1 MITIKINSVKH
12 SIPTEW
18 GDVTYSQY
26 VGLIDVETTLL
37 YYIHFFT
44 GIPRDTLE
52 AATLKNLETIS
63 LALSFLT
70 IPPKFES
77 KAVHVGPYPMP
88 ADVTIESLGQFEDL
102 RGLLTKLPEDIT
114 TKENQKIVS
123 ELYLEACAIY
133 CQKIRDGKY
142 NNLKVS
148 EVKEE
153 LKGYSCIEV
162 IQTGSF
168 FLFRPLTLSMP
179 TPTRSQ
185 IVLQRM
191 KKLVQDWP
199 GYQKTLD
206 FLLHSLGKQ
215 KG

>member
-1 MITIKINSVKH
+1 MITFKINSVKYE
-12 SIPTEW
+12 IPTAW
-18 GDVTYSQY
+18 ADVTYSQY
-26 VGLIDVETTLL
+26 VGLLDAENTLL

-44 GIPRDTLE
+44 GIPKETLE
-52 AATLKNLETIS
+52 KATLKNLEVIS

-102 RGLLTKLPEDIT
+102 RGLLTKLPEDLT
-114 TKENQKIVS
+114 TKESQKKVS
-123 ELYLEACAIY
+123 DLYLEACAIY
-133 CQKIRDGKY
+133 CQKIRDSKY

-153 LKGYSCIEV
+153 LKGYSCMEV
-162 IQTGSF
+162 LQTGAF

-179 TPTRSQ
+179 TPKRSQ

-191 KKLVQDWP
+191 KRLVQGWP

-206 FLLHSLGKQ
+206 FLLHSLGSR